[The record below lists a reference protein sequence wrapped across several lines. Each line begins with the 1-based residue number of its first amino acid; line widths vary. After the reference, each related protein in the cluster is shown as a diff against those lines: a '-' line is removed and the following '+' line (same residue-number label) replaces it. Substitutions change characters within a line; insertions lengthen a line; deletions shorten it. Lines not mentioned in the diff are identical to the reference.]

1 MKFFCICLVAAIINN
16 VDAFVV
22 RSPTTTRPQT
32 SSLTMVSRQEYLKPR
47 FQVLER
53 SVPEKLTKTTETDI
67 SIESADSTLQD
78 IPTLD
83 SKDDE
88 QRFFVTEADFRTE
101 IPPIKPRTSK
111 TTTTPAKAGAAGATE
126 VTKNHC
132 DIDFIECTKL
142 LRSKNIRRKPKGRE
156 RERIQ
161 VDFYRETSMVDRELD
176 RRVCSSSFAGL
187 SVRLANW

>member
-1 MKFFCICLVAAIINN
+1 MRFFCICLVAAIIND

-67 SIESADSTLQD
+67 SIESADSILQD

-88 QRFFVTEADFRTE
+88 QRFFVTEADVRTE
-101 IPPIKPRTSK
+101 IPPTKPRTSK
-111 TTTTPAKAGAAGATE
+111 TTTTPAKAGTAGATE
-126 VTKNHC
+126 G
-132 DIDFIECTKL
+132 DEES
-142 LRSKNIRRKPKGRE
+142 LR
-156 RERIQ
+156 
-161 VDFYRETSMVDRELD
+161 YRLHRMHEIATFEEH
-176 RRVCSSSFAGL
+176 
-187 SVRLANW
+187 